1 MQEHKPL
8 YLYSREEA
16 LRHGERDQWRNS
28 YRENCDCARAIER
41 AIAENY
47 RDNCLG
53 NCAGSILDRYG
64 FTRVNWVLANTIQQK
79 SYYFIRIVT
88 ILYSTEKICYT
99 PLKTVLEDADM
110 PRYVVTLT
118 NDEIQEL
125 KALIQKGGK
134 GYRIKHAQI
143 LLKLDQK
150 PENKAW
156 TYDRIID
163 AYGASRSTIA
173 GIAQRFVMEGMEA
186 ALGRKVQ
193 ENRRRKVT
201 GDVEARIC
209 AIACS
214 EPPEGASRWTMQAI
228 ADELIRLEVVDYIT
242 DSTICEVM
250 KKTKSSRGL

>member
-1 MQEHKPL
+1 
-8 YLYSREEA
+8 
-16 LRHGERDQWRNS
+16 
-28 YRENCDCARAIER
+28 
-41 AIAENY
+41 
-47 RDNCLG
+47 
-53 NCAGSILDRYG
+53 
-64 FTRVNWVLANTIQQK
+64 
-79 SYYFIRIVT
+79 
-88 ILYSTEKICYT
+88 
-99 PLKTVLEDADM
+99 M

-134 GYRIKHAQI
+134 GYRIRHAQI

-150 PENKAW
+150 PENTIW
-156 TYDRIID
+156 TYDRIKE
-163 AYGASRSTIA
+163 AYGASHSTIA
-173 GIAQRFVMEGMEA
+173 SIAKRFVTEGMEA
-186 ALGRKVQ
+186 ALERKKQV
-193 ENRRRKVT
+193 NRHRKVT

-214 EPPEGASRWTMQAI
+214 QPPEGAARWTMQTI

>member
-1 MQEHKPL
+1 MTKL
-8 YLYSREEA
+8 EELTKYIKKLPA
-16 LRHGERDQWRNS
+16 NTVNTLLDSVKNLLVSDNTAEIP
-28 YRENCDCARAIER
+28 DCPYCTS
-41 AIAENY
+41 AET
-47 RDNCLG
+47 
-53 NCAGSILDRYG
+53 IRYG
-64 FTRVNWVLANTIQQK
+64 HKCHKQRFLCKQCGHTFVTTT
-79 SYYFIRIVT
+79 YYSIRLVT
-88 ILYSTEKICYT
+88 ILYGSGKICYT

-110 PRYVVTLT
+110 PRYIVTLT

-150 PENKAW
+150 PDNRAW
-156 TYDRIID
+156 TYDRIKD
-163 AYGASRSTIA
+163 AYGASRTTIA

-201 GDVEARIC
+201 GEVEARIC

-242 DSTICEVM
+242 DTTVCEVM